1 MKALVLIAILALAG
15 CTTMPQSESQKLNV
29 VVTTYF
35 LEEFAKE
42 VGKDKVEVRS
52 ILPGGAN
59 PHAFEPSPLEMA
71 TIQSADIFIYNGAG
85 LEPYVGKI
93 RFENATVVEASAKLN
108 LEKDEEHGGYD
119 PHVWLDPTMAAKQV
133 EVIAEAFSKADP
145 SNSDFYRQNADKYIS
160 ELLELDREIENE
172 VKKFKKKGYI
182 GFHPSF
188 TYFNKR
194 YGLEYYAVIEEFAG
208 DEPSA
213 RELAKLIEIAREKN
227 VGAIFAEPFLDS
239 RSAQVIAKEIGA
251 EVLYLDTMHSKT
263 NLSKGYIQTMR
274 YNLQQLGKELR

>member
-1 MKALVLIAILALAG
+1 MNALILIAIFALAG
-15 CTTMPQSESQKLNV
+15 CTAKPQAESQKLDV

-35 LEEFAKE
+35 LEEFARE

-52 ILPGGAN
+52 ILPGGTN
-59 PHAFEPSPLEMA
+59 PHSFEPSPVEMT

-93 RFENATVVEASAKLN
+93 RFENTTVVEASAKLN

-133 EVIAEAFSKADP
+133 EVIAEAFSKVDP
-145 SNSDFYRQNADKYIS
+145 QNSDYYRQNAQKYIA
-160 ELLELDREIENE
+160 ELLALDNEIEIE
-172 VKKFKKKGYI
+172 VKNFKKKGYI

-188 TYFNKR
+188 TYFNKK
-194 YGLEYYAVIEEFAG
+194 YGLEYYAVVEEFAG

-213 RELAKLIEIAREKN
+213 GELAKLVRIAREKN
-227 VGAIFAEPFLDS
+227 VSAIFAEPFLDS
-239 RSAQVIAKEIGA
+239 RAAQVIAKEIGA

-274 YNLQQLGKELR
+274 YNLQQLGKELG